1 MFMEARRSSRLT
13 RLFVPVDPANPC
25 RQWQA
30 MAKLAGIV
38 EQGDWRCERSGEEKI
53 GGRDTIHY
61 RALWPSGR
69 QFSGWIDAV
78 RKFPLRI
85 ETQDGAIIT
94 AENIRDETQ
103 PAESF
108 EMPNSIR
115 VRSSSR
121 SSKATCG
128 SISPRMC
135 RKPNLDPHVSVLP
148 AEIIT
153 C

>member
-1 MFMEARRSSRLT
+1 
-13 RLFVPVDPANPC
+13 
-25 RQWQA
+25 

-103 PAESF
+103 PSESF
-108 EMPNSIR
+108 EMPVGLR
-115 VRSSSR
+115 
-121 SSKATCG
+121 KFD
-128 SISPRMC
+128 PRALIEQIKQSDVWVDQPAHLPQG
-135 RKPNLDPHVSVLP
+135 KP
-148 AEIIT
+148 
-153 C
+153 